1 MATCFGSSEP
11 SSGHYLIYGH
21 GAFSEVSA
29 HIMGSHIV
37 YKKSER
43 VVEICNFYVPSD
55 CDVSAN
61 SGMRVD
67 EEVPD
72 TCG

>member
-1 MATCFGSSEP
+1 M
-11 SSGHYLIYGH
+11 I
-21 GAFSEVSA
+21 
-29 HIMGSHIV
+29 SHIV

-43 VVEICNFYVPSD
+43 IVEICNFYVPSD
-55 CDVSAN
+55 CDVSEN

-72 TCG
+72 TCV

>member
-1 MATCFGSSEP
+1 M
-11 SSGHYLIYGH
+11 
-21 GAFSEVSA
+21 SA

-43 VVEICNFYVPSD
+43 VVEICNFYVFSY
-55 CDVSAN
+55 CYVSAN
-61 SGMRVD
+61 SAMCVD